1 MRKFLLLSFQ
11 IFLTVS
17 LLAQASAGYY
27 SAAEGKSEAALK
39 TQLSSIISAGYKDQ
53 GYDGLWNVY
62 KTSDNTAEGKVWDM
76 YSTCTWTHGQKLCGN
91 YSTVCDCINREH
103 SIPQSWFGS
112 SKPMLSDAFHVY
124 PTDGK
129 VNGANT
135 YKIHNKQIIYFFYL
149 KLFSV

>member
-39 TQLSSIISAGYKDQ
+39 SQLATIISSGYKDQ

-76 YSTCTWTHGQKLCGN
+76 YSTCTWSHGKDLCGN
-91 YSTVCDCINREH
+91 YKNVCDCINREH

-112 SKPMLSDAFHVY
+112 KSPMVSDAFHVY
-124 PTDGK
+124 PTDG
-129 VNGANT
+129 
-135 YKIHNKQIIYFFYL
+135 
-149 KLFSV
+149 